1 VVTSTVANVRRV
13 NEEMPSRLANLL
25 NGVLSKQWRRFNLGF
40 CQDVSPAVDFVLAS
54 KHPTQTICTYF
65 YV

>member
-40 CQDVSPAVDFVLAS
+40 CQDVSPAVDFVFAS
-54 KHPTQTICTYF
+54 
-65 YV
+65 